1 MPRNIL
7 AQRTFTLSDGRQITY
22 TRLKPQKPQRR
33 HLMLSQTKGIRT
45 NTNRGSINT
54 KHATLIQD
62 KHPPTPG
69 TYMPGFFLI
78 LIFLQRSDGAVIKTL
93 KSLTYNEPKSRSKYS
108 LIQKFFWRPKCHRDT
123 FIKMASLAQTRD
135 ANSISLKRKQ
145 LVLQNAL
152 RKKGDIKKL
161 PRG

>member
-78 LIFLQRSDGAVIKTL
+78 LIFLQRSDGGFIKTL
-93 KSLTYNEPKSRSKYS
+93 KSLTYNEPKSRAKYYCF
-108 LIQKFFWRPKCHRDT
+108 QKFFRRPKCHKGT
-123 FIKMASLAQTRD
+123 FTKTEHQSLIRD
-135 ANSISLKRKQ
+135 ASNTSLRRRQ

-152 RKKGDIKKL
+152 VKKSDIKNFAI
-161 PRG
+161 